1 MQKVIWK
8 EGMLLRPQHFQQSD
22 RYYQNQLQ
30 VRTQQQHRFNWGF
43 HSLSFDNHHLS
54 VGKIVISQASG
65 ILPDGSLFDI
75 QHQTTPIVWE
85 SDAPKTNLNL
95 YLAISLSTINSPEA
109 RDEKE
114 TEINTRYVSHDLTI
128 SDNNAQVQNLQ
139 TICCGELDFHIITE
153 EEIDNHWVKIKL
165 CEIKQVTPEGAIQL
179 NPNFEASFINGVHS
193 SLVHRSL
200 REVLTL
206 VTHKADILAERI
218 TKSGHAT
225 SEIGDFL
232 LLQLLNKYEPQL
244 HYLNKCSQYHPEE
257 LFLLLSSL
265 QGELSTYDSG
275 HRRPDLKLSY
285 NHKEQGESF
294 DQILFHLRKQL
305 NQSLKQNAF
314 EIPLQKRNHGVLI
327 APISDDSLL
336 QEATF
341 ILAAR
346 SHTDAESL
354 RKQLPP
360 QLKVG
365 PVEKIRN
372 LVNLQLPGITCRS
385 LSVAPRQVPF
395 HGDYCYFTLDLTSN
409 DRSQLTQSGGFA
421 FHIAGDFPE
430 LSLFFWAI
438 RNS

>member
-1 MQKVIWK
+1 MFDV
-8 EGMLLRPQHFQQSD
+8 E
-22 RYYQNQLQ
+22 YQ
-30 VRTQQQHRFNWGF
+30 
-43 HSLSFDNHHLS
+43 
-54 VGKIVISQASG
+54 I
-65 ILPDGSLFDI
+65 
-75 QHQTTPIVWE
+75 TPIVWE

-139 TICCGELDFHIITE
+139 TISCGELDFHIITE

>member
-1 MQKVIWK
+1 MQKVIWN
-8 EGMLLRPQHFQQSD
+8 EGMLLRPQHFQQND
-22 RYYQNQLQ
+22 RYYNHQLQ
-30 VRTQQQHRFNWGF
+30 TRTQQQHRFNWGF

-54 VGKIVISQASG
+54 VGKIVINQASG

-75 QHQTTPIVWE
+75 QHQATPIIWE
-85 SDAPKTNLNL
+85 SDEPKTNLTL
-95 YLAISLSTINSPEA
+95 YLALSLSTVNNPEA
-109 RDEKE
+109 RSDKE
-114 TEINTRYVSHDLTI
+114 TGINTRYLSYDLTI
-128 SDNNAQVQNLQ
+128 ADNNAQIQNLQ
-139 TICCGELDFHIITE
+139 TISCGELDFHIITE
-153 EEIDNHWVKIKL
+153 EELDNHWVKLKL

-179 NPNFEASFINGVHS
+179 NQNFEASFINGQHS

-218 TKSGHAT
+218 TQSGHTT

-244 HYLNKCSQYHPEE
+244 HYLNQCNQYHPEE
-257 LFLLLSSL
+257 LYLLLATL
-265 QGELSTYDSG
+265 QGELATYDSAQ
-275 HRRPDLKLSY
+275 RRAELSLAY
-285 NHKEQGESF
+285 NHKEQGDSF
-294 DQILFHLRKQL
+294 ERLLFRLRKQL

-327 APISDDSLL
+327 APISDTSLL
-336 QEATF
+336 QEASF

-346 SHTDAESL
+346 SHTDAETL

-395 HGDYCYFTLDLTSN
+395 HGDYCYFTLDLNAN

-438 RNS
+438 RNK

>member
-8 EGMLLRPQHFQQSD
+8 EGMLLRPQHFQQHD
-22 RYYQNQLQ
+22 RYYQHQLQ
-30 VRTQQQHRFNWGF
+30 ARTQQQHRFNWGF
-43 HSLSFDNHHLS
+43 HSLSFDHHHLS

-85 SDAPKTNLNL
+85 SDAPATNLNL

-114 TEINTRYVSHDLTI
+114 TDINTRYISHDLTI
-128 SDNNAQVQNLQ
+128 ADNNAQVQNLQ
-139 TICCGELDFHIITE
+139 TISCGELDFHIITE
-153 EEIDNHWVKIKL
+153 EEVDNHWVKMKL
-165 CEIKQVTPEGAIQL
+165 CEIKQVTPDGAIQL

-193 SLVHRSL
+193 PLVHRSL

-244 HYLNKCSQYHPEE
+244 NYLNKCSQYHPED

-265 QGELSTYDSG
+265 QGELSTYDSTC
-275 HRRPDLKLSY
+275 RRGDLTLSY
-285 NHKEQGESF
+285 NHKEQGDAF
-294 DQILFHLRKQL
+294 DRILFHLRKQL

-327 APISDDSLL
+327 APISDESLL

-346 SHTDAESL
+346 SHSDAESL

-395 HGDYCYFTLDLTSN
+395 HGDYCYFTLDLTAN

-438 RNS
+438 RNR